1 MNCDQFSASICK
13 STEFHCGAGFCINKS
28 YQCDGEPDCDNESDE
43 KVQQRYQMTKCHD
56 KRKNKY
62 AQKHK
67 YPLLRIKYSDVN
79 KSKEL
84 IEKLRSVRL
93 NSGGKECLVV

>member
-43 KVQQRYQMTKCHD
+43 KDCSKPIVIKPPTTEIHALIGSDITLDCEAVGNPIPVISW
-56 KRKNKY
+56 RKNWGHTCPGRNF
-62 AQKHK
+62 QKF
-67 YPLLRIKYSDVN
+67 
-79 KSKEL
+79 
-84 IEKLRSVRL
+84 
-93 NSGGKECLVV
+93 